1 MEVVFIIQSSELR
14 TLLTCI
20 FDGSGQGISPA
31 EGYSW
36 LQEEERKERLTKSQT
51 ISGVEAEIRVLL
63 CHCSVW
69 SDWGEVEYG
78 VLYRND

>member
-36 LQEEERKERLTKSQT
+36 LQEEERKETHKKPDNLWSGGRDKSAT
-51 ISGVEAEIRVLL
+51 VSLL
-63 CHCSVW
+63 GLV
-69 SDWGEVEYG
+69 
-78 VLYRND
+78 